1 MSPRQIFH
9 LAAWIFCLLC
19 VFPGG
24 GVLAAQSIK
33 LVSPEKP
40 HFAGQPLVFHI
51 QTEQIVSPQRAAVYY
66 RPRGI
71 SVFRKLLLEKK
82 TPVDFRAVLEGRKV
96 MPPGI
101 EYYLVVEDEKG
112 DVFTFPEQNP
122 KQNPYFINID
132 LDRTP
137 PRITE
142 IVPEKDA
149 ELDQTR
155 PRIRIAFEDVQ
166 TRVDTGSIRLAVD
179 GRDVTRLSKITKEA
193 VTYQP
198 ESGLSRGRHTI
209 TMHMADISGNRI
221 EPNSWVFYVA
231 KSGYIDD
238 ARAAVEWHG
247 EARRKILESEDNPEP
262 AWKVQSRARLD
273 SRLESGNF
281 QASAEAD
288 AWYTEEEGPGP
299 QGDTFDLAR
308 FLARAEYGEQLAAV
322 GDVTVEGT
330 GLISRSIARR
340 GGRVEMNAAGVRAEG
355 FALRSNAV
363 TGFEHGL
370 GIGDSDQ
377 QMVGG
382 SVEKEFIRDQGLKL
396 RAGYITG
403 KNRDPDDYNAASLE
417 AGTEGSMLSLA
428 LESRILDGKLAVAAE
443 YCDTR
448 FDSDVSDQYG
458 QESDH
463 AWSARI
469 SGRGGTYD
477 WQAGYTYLGPDFQ
490 NIANPT
496 GANNREEYSAS
507 GGLRALSSAFRIS
520 LFHNRDNAEED
531 PLMPMIENAGGT
543 LSWSLA
549 RSGWPAAYVNYTVN
563 DQQSDQ
569 EPTGYDPIEN
579 QTQTIGC
586 GFSVFGDDWS
596 LSPGYTFT
604 AFNDE
609 AAAADNDSRTHTATL
624 SGSLNPIDNL
634 SINPSLSYT
643 RFDTDAADH
652 VTETYQATL
661 GGVSRFFENRLNVNT
676 TLSILDNQTDDDSI
690 HNTTFSGILQ
700 VNWHIGRFITENSR
714 QTFSVR
720 GRYGRTQDHV
730 NDDITRQYAAD
741 VIVSFLL
748 PVEIY

>member
-1 MSPRQIFH
+1 MPLRQIFH
-9 LAAWIFCLLC
+9 LTAWIFCLLC

-24 GVLAAQSIK
+24 GALAAESIEI
-33 LVSPEKP
+33 VSPDKP

-51 QTEQIVSPQRAAVYY
+51 RTEQIVSPQRAAVYY

-71 SVFRKLLLEKK
+71 SVFRKLLLEQK

-101 EYYLVVEDEKG
+101 EYYLVVEDQKG
-112 DVFTFPEQNP
+112 DVFTLPGQNP
-122 KQNPYFINID
+122 QQNPYFIDID

-142 IVPEKDA
+142 IVPEKGA
-149 ELDQTR
+149 ELEQTR
-155 PRIRIAFEDVQ
+155 PLIRIAFEDAQ
-166 TRVDTGSIRLAVD
+166 TRVDTGRIRLELD
-179 GRDVTRLSKITKEA
+179 GRDVTRLSEITEDA

-198 ESGLSRGRHTI
+198 ESGLAQGRHTI
-209 TMHMADISGNRI
+209 TIQMADVSGNRMK
-221 EPNSWVFYVA
+221 PDQRVFYV
-231 KSGYIDD
+231 SEPGYIDY

-247 EARRKILESEDNPEP
+247 ETRRKILESDDNPEP
-262 AWKVQSRARLD
+262 AWKIQSRAGLD
-273 SRLESGNF
+273 SRVESGKF
-281 QASAEAD
+281 QASAAAD

-299 QGDTFDLAR
+299 QGDNFDLAR

-322 GDVTVEGT
+322 GDITVEGT

-340 GGRVEMNAAGVRAEG
+340 GGRVEMNAAGVRTEG
-355 FALRSNAV
+355 FALRSNTV

-377 QMVGG
+377 QLVGG
-382 SVEKEFIRDQGLKL
+382 SVEKEFIRDKGLKL

-403 KNRDPDDYNAASLE
+403 KNQDPDDYNAGSLE
-417 AGTEGSMLSLA
+417 AGTEGSMISLA
-428 LESRILDGKLAVAAE
+428 LESRILAEKLAVAAE

-448 FDSDVSDQYG
+448 FDSDVSDPYG

-463 AWSARI
+463 AWSAKI
-469 SGRGGTYD
+469 SGKGGSYD

-507 GGLRALSSAFRIS
+507 GGLRALSSAFRVS
-520 LFHNRDNAEED
+520 LFHNRDNADED
-531 PLMPMIENAGGT
+531 PLMPVIENAGGT
-543 LSWSLA
+543 LAWNLT
-549 RSGWPAAYVNYTVN
+549 RSGWPAAYVNYTIN

-569 EPTGYDPIEN
+569 EPAGYDPIEN
-579 QTQTIGC
+579 QTQTVGC
-586 GFSVFGDDWS
+586 GFSVFGDRWS

-624 SGSLNPIDNL
+624 SGNLNPLDNL

-643 RFDTDAADH
+643 RFDTDAADQ

-661 GGVSRFFENRLNVNT
+661 GGASGFFDNQLSINA
-676 TLSILDNQTDDDSI
+676 TLSVLDNQTDDDSL

-700 VNWHIGRFITENSR
+700 INWHIGRFITENSR

-720 GRYGRTQDHV
+720 GRYGRTEDHV
-730 NDDITRQYAAD
+730 TDNVTRDYSAYA
-741 VIVSFLL
+741 ILSFDL
-748 PVEIY
+748 PVQLY